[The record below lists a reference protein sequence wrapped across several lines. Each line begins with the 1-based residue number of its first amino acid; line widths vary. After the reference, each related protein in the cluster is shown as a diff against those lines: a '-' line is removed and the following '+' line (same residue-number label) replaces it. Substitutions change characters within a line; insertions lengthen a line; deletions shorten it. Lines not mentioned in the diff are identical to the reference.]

1 MRYLQRFE
9 NHVQPKTRKRCLN
22 SESPRQTTQWL
33 PRPGGGSKKQRT
45 KTRLAA
51 EAAPNSRPD
60 ANFFNDLAP
69 LSPRSKSRNPS
80 ADEAAPPEPEVEE
93 PTTSSGDVE
102 QPAEGAAQAS
112 SLAEDVMAAPSPFP
126 PGDPVRLETAA
137 CLRRCM
143 HDGTTPL
150 AWVLQLVMPPNAS
163 PVDGPTAAQM
173 GEVRGVSTLPK
184 LNLDVAFEGAATSQT
199 DAATPIQQSSSS
211 DSSSHPP
218 LTHLANPCKQH
229 VHSLLRPHPL
239 TLAHSSQ
246 YVHLLL

>member
-1 MRYLQRFE
+1 M
-9 NHVQPKTRKRCLN
+9 
-22 SESPRQTTQWL
+22 PRS
-33 PRPGGGSKKQRT
+33 GGRSGKQRT
-45 KTRLAA
+45 KTRLAT
-51 EAAPNSRPD
+51 EAAPSDRPD
-60 ANFFNDLAP
+60 PNFFSDLAP
-69 LSPRSKSRNPS
+69 CDDGRGTREPELEEPSPSDDGPTPS
-80 ADEAAPPEPEVEE
+80 EPEVEE
-93 PTTSSGDVE
+93 PSRSDDNSDDDD
-102 QPAEGAAQAS
+102 QPAGVAAQAS
-112 SLAEDVMAAPSPFP
+112 SLPEDVMAGPRPFP